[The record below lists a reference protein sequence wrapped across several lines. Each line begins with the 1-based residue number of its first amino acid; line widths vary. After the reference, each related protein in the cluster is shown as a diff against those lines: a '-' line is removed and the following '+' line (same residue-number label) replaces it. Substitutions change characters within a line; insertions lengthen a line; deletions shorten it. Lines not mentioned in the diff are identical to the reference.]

1 MFLRTA
7 KAINI
12 LAGLAL
18 LLAAMSLT
26 ACGAKGPLEAP
37 PSAETE
43 SDAPA
48 SVKEEKPHRG
58 FILDRL
64 LN

>member
-18 LLAAMSLT
+18 VLAALSLT
-26 ACGAKGPLEAP
+26 ACGVKGPLEAP
-37 PSAETE
+37 PEAQTE
-43 SDAPA
+43 GDAPA

-58 FILDRL
+58 FILDGL